1 MNKIVRH
8 ALVVGIVG
16 AGAFVLACNNKIA
29 ECNKL
34 IEKANSAM
42 TTANNAQKKIDGKDD
57 GKEMGDMAKELD
69 TAKADIQSV
78 QLTDTTLKGF
88 QTQYVSTLDRM
99 STAAK
104 SMQAAGDKQDV
115 AGMTAGLKDLQ
126 SAADDNSKL
135 VDNINKYCTGST

>member
-1 MNKIVRH
+1 MNKTVKH
-8 ALVVGIVG
+8 LLTASVLG
-16 AGAFVLACNNKIA
+16 AGVFVLACNSKIA

-34 IEKANSAM
+34 IEKANAAM

-57 GKEMGDMAKELD
+57 GKEMGDMATQLD
-69 TAKADIQSV
+69 AAKADIQSV
-78 QLTDTTLKGF
+78 QLTDATLKGY
-88 QTQYVSTLDRM
+88 QAQYVSTLDKM

-104 SMQAAGDKQDV
+104 AMQAAGDKQDI

>member
-1 MNKIVRH
+1 MKKIVRH
-8 ALVVGIVG
+8 SVTLALATV
-16 AGAFVLACNNKIA
+16 ATFVLACNNKIA

-34 IEKANSAM
+34 IEKANAAM
-42 TTANNAQKKIDGKDD
+42 TTANNAQKKLDGKDD
-57 GKEMGDMAKELD
+57 GKEMGDMATQLD
-69 TAKADIQSV
+69 AAKTDIQGV

-104 SMQAAGDKQDV
+104 SMQAAGDKQDL
-115 AGMTAGLKDLQ
+115 AGMSAGLKDLQ

-135 VDNINKYCTGST
+135 VDNINKYCTGGT